1 MTKET
6 SNLRPSLSAFRPP
19 ARLQLAKV
27 GLFLLAAAVCVGSAI
42 VIKEQSAR
50 ARQVPLAAINAP
62 APVASEPV
70 EADGMIPG
78 GGEIV
83 DPMAEPAS
91 EPEVT
96 TPVIGMPVPGHGTQA
111 SKMVELPG
119 LADTSIRYF
128 NGRAVR
134 PARTIMMTVT
144 GYSPDARSCGESA
157 DGVTASLHRVET
169 NNFKLVAADTRILP
183 LGSMLTIPGY
193 DSDNVVP
200 VLDRGGAI
208 KGNRLDLLFPTHEQA
223 RQWGVRRIKVTVWE
237 YADGGEKTDWRKV
250 RDSK

>member
-19 ARLQLAKV
+19 ARVRLGQV
-27 GLFLLAAAVCVGSAI
+27 GLFLFAAAVCVGSAI

-62 APVASEPV
+62 APVSEPV
-70 EADGMIPG
+70 EVDGMIPG

-83 DPMAEPAS
+83 DPTADTIEEPAVS
-91 EPEVT
+91 
-96 TPVIGMPVPGHGTQA
+96 TPVIGMPVPGQGEQA
-111 SKMVELPG
+111 SKPAELPG
-119 LADTSIRYF
+119 IADTSIRYF
-128 NGRAVR
+128 NGRPVR

-144 GYSPDARSCGESA
+144 GYSPDARSCGDSA

-193 DSDNVVP
+193 DSGNVVP

-237 YADGGEKTDWRKV
+237 YADGGAKTDWRKV